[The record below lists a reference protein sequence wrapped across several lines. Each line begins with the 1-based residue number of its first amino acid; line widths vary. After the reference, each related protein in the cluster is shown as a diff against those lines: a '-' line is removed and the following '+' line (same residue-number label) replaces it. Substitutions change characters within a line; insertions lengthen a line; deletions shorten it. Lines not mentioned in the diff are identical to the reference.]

1 MNKQE
6 YKDVWIF
13 AEQRDGK
20 LTKVAAELVGKGR
33 LIAQSLGAKTV
44 AVLLGKDVSGLA
56 QELVAY
62 GADEVLVAEHELLER
77 YTTDAYA
84 KVFCELA
91 RERKPEIVLVG
102 ASFLGRDFGP
112 RVAARLVTGLTA
124 DCTGL
129 EVDMESRNLM
139 MTRPAFGGNLM
150 ATIECAEHRPQ
161 MATVRPG
168 VFERPAKD
176 ESRKGRIEKVP
187 VQLASKDL
195 RIQIAKVV
203 KTVKEAVDIG
213 EAQFIVSGG
222 RGVGNKENFVI
233 LHQLA
238 DALGGSVGSS
248 RAAVDSGWTE
258 KAQQVGQTGKTVR
271 PQIYIACG
279 ISGAIQHLAGMQE
292 SDFII
297 AINKDEA
304 APIMKLADVAVVGDL
319 FKVVPEL
326 TAQVLA
332 AKAR

>member
-13 AEQRDGK
+13 AEQREGK

-56 QELVAY
+56 QDLVAY

-84 KVFCELA
+84 KVFCDLA

-102 ASFLGRDFGP
+102 ASFMGRDLGP

-129 EVDMESRNLM
+129 EIDAESRNLM

-176 ESRKGRIEKVP
+176 EARKGRIEKVQ

-222 RGVGNKENFVI
+222 RGVGNKENFMI

-238 DALGGSVGSS
+238 EALGGSVGSS